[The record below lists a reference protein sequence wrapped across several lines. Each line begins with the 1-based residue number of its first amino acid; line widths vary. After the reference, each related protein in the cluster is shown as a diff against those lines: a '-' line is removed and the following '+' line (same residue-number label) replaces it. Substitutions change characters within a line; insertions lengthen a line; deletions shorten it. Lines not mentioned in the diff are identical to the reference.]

1 MNSYDCMRLKIALGS
16 GKGEYKIPY
25 NYNYQLSSLI
35 YRKIADLDLATELH
49 ISSDFKF
56 FTFSQIYVPHR
67 ITTRS
72 CIISRD
78 GKMEFYISSPN
89 DYLIKSM
96 VESYLEDPQ
105 VTFMRDRLLVEE
117 VELLKKP
124 EFKKT
129 AEMKTMRPVMA
140 RTKRNDKIWDLN
152 PGDRQFY
159 TALQGNLLHKYRSFY
174 EDYKGDE
181 FVKIVPDMGS
191 IKRKRIAI
199 TKQGEETYNRAYQ
212 MSFMIEAD
220 PRLIEFVYDV
230 GLGERG
236 SMGFGMVKIDKNKNY
251 GLKNK
256 AIK

>member
-1 MNSYDCMRLKIALGS
+1 MRLKISLKS

-35 YRKIADLDLATELH
+35 YRKIADLNLASELH

-56 FTFSQIYVPHR
+56 FTFSQIYVSNR
-67 ITTRS
+67 KTTRS
-72 CIISRD
+72 CIISKD
-78 GKMEFYISSPN
+78 GRMEFYVSSPN

-96 VESYLEDPQ
+96 VESYLEEPE
-105 VTFMRDRLLVEE
+105 VFFMGDRLLVEQ

-129 AEMKTMRPVMA
+129 AEMKTMSPVMA
-140 RTKRNDKIWDLN
+140 RTKRNDKIWDLE
-152 PGDRQFY
+152 PGDLQFY
-159 TALQGNLLHKYRSFY
+159 TALQGNLLRKYRSFY
-174 EDYKGDE
+174 GDYKGDE
-181 FVKIVPDMGS
+181 FVQIVPDMGS
-191 IKRKRIAI
+191 IKRKRITI

-212 MSFMIEAD
+212 MRFRVEAD
-220 PRLIEFVYDV
+220 PRLIEFIYDA
-230 GLGERG
+230 GLGEKG